1 MLHARLADRYVLR
14 LEEGEEAVSA
24 MRRFLVEQNI
34 LAGYFVAWGAFSRL
48 RLQYNRLVE
57 GKYHPLTLDLDR
69 QVEVASLLGNMAM
82 LDEQPTVHVHV
93 VVGDED
99 LRTYSGHLAEG
110 VVRPTLEVFVTSL
123 PRALHRI
130 WNPHLNVAALDP
142 EEALEEGERLAAWP

>member
-1 MLHARLADRYVLR
+1 MQHEQLADHYVLR
-14 LEEGEEAVSA
+14 LEEGEEAVSTL
-24 MRRFLVEQNI
+24 RRFLVEQNI

-57 GKYHPLTLDLDR
+57 GKYQPLTLDLDR
-69 QVEVASLLGNMAM
+69 QVEVASLLGNIAM
-82 LDEQPTVHVHV
+82 LDERPSIHAHL

-110 VVRPTLEVFVTSL
+110 IVRPTLEVFVVSL

-130 WNPHLNVAALDP
+130 WNPSLNVAALDP
-142 EEALEEGERLAAWP
+142 EEALEEAERLAAWP